1 MSDETATS
9 PAAADNTTT
18 AVTTAT
24 VSTASG
30 DRVTYDLRGSGPAVV
45 FVAGAGPFRAVDPV
59 TTRTAGLLAQEGVTT
74 VVFDRLGRGDSPA
87 AGRLDLDRELD
98 AVAAVLDVAGGPA
111 VLCGHSSGCAISLR
125 AADRGLP
132 VLGLALWEA
141 PLESGADETAAW
153 TAEIERRID
162 ADDLEG
168 ATEHFMK
175 DMPPEWLA
183 GAKASPDW
191 PAIAASVVSQRADA
205 QALAWATRALED
217 GGLSGLDVPLLA
229 MTGTRTFPGMP
240 EAAHRLAETVPDGTA
255 ETVPGA
261 DHSWDPEAM
270 ADRLARFVLE

>member
-9 PAAADNTTT
+9 PAAADVTTAATTT
-18 AVTTAT
+18 AH
-24 VSTASG
+24 G
-30 DRVTYDLRGSGPAVV
+30 DRVTYDLRGTGPAVV

-59 TTRTAGLLAQEGVTT
+59 TTRTAELLAGAGVTT
-74 VVFDRLGRGDSPA
+74 VVYDRLGRGDSPA

-125 AADRGLP
+125 AAERGLP

-153 TAEIERRID
+153 AGEIERRID
-162 ADDLEG
+162 TGDLEG

-183 GAKASPDW
+183 GAKASPGW

-217 GGLSGLDVPLLA
+217 GGLAALAVPLLA
-229 MTGTRTFPGMP
+229 MTGQRTFPGMP
-240 EAAHRLAETVPDGTA
+240 EAARALAAAVPDGTA
-255 ETVPGA
+255 ETVAGA

>member
-1 MSDETATS
+1 MSDDPTTDTS
-9 PAAADNTTT
+9 AS

-24 VSTASG
+24 TATGHG
-30 DRVTYDLRGSGPAVV
+30 DRVTYDLRGTGPAVV
-45 FVAGAGPFRAVDPV
+45 FVAGAGPYRAVDPV
-59 TTRTAGLLAQEGVTT
+59 TTRTAELLADRGVTT

-87 AGRLDLDRELD
+87 SGRLDLDRELD
-98 AVAAVLDVAGGPA
+98 AVAAVLDVAGGAA

-132 VLGLALWEA
+132 VAGLALWEA
-141 PLESGADETAAW
+141 PLETSAAETAAW
-153 TAEIERRID
+153 AAEIERRID
-162 ADDLEG
+162 AGDLEG

-183 GAKASPDW
+183 GARSSPDW

-205 QALAWATRALED
+205 QALVWATRALEG
-217 GGLSGLDVPLLA
+217 GGLGALDVPLLA

-240 EAAHRLAETVPDGTA
+240 EAARDLAAAVADGTA
-255 ETVPGA
+255 ETVDGA

-270 ADRLARFVLE
+270 ADRLARFVLG